1 MLKLYG
7 GPRTRG
13 TIIQWYL
20 EEIGVPYELVALD
33 LSAGE
38 HKNPDF
44 LAINPI
50 GKVPAIKDGEFTLWE
65 SGAILVYLAEKQGD
79 LPESLEARSQILQWI
94 LFANATL
101 GPGLFSEATRDR
113 AIAEQLGPLNQLLE
127 KQTFLVSDRFTVAD
141 VAVGALLNYLPL
153 MLKMNFN
160 EHPAISEY
168 LKRLSERPA
177 FMNTIGKRS

>member
-20 EEIGVPYELVALD
+20 EEIGVPYELVPLD

-44 LAINPI
+44 LAINPM
-50 GKVPAIKDGEFTLWE
+50 GKVPAIKDGDFTLWE
-65 SGAILVYLAEKQGD
+65 SGAILVYLAQKQGD

-101 GPGLFSEATRDR
+101 GPSLFSEATRDR
-113 AIAEQLGPLNQLLE
+113 AIPEQLGPLNQLLE
-127 KQTFLVSDRFTVAD
+127 KQSFLVGDRFTVAD
-141 VAVGALLNYLPL
+141 VALGALLSYLPL
-153 MLKMNFN
+153 MLKIDFS
-160 EHPAISEY
+160 EYPAISEY
-168 LKRLSERPA
+168 VKRLSERPA